1 MNTFKKNNDK
11 DTVALWKKEA
21 KRLEKERNEL
31 YTELEA
37 IKNYKQTYQELIE
50 EAKELKGRYT
60 QLIEQTNSIGNQYK
74 KKLENIINT
83 DY

>member
-1 MNTFKKNNDK
+1 MSLFKRKNDK

-37 IKNYKQTYQELIE
+37 IKGYKQQYNDLITE
-50 EAKELKGRYT
+50 VSELKDKYT
-60 QLIEQTNSIGNQYK
+60 KLLQQTESIGNEYK
-74 KKLENIINT
+74 EKLQAIIERK
-83 DY
+83 